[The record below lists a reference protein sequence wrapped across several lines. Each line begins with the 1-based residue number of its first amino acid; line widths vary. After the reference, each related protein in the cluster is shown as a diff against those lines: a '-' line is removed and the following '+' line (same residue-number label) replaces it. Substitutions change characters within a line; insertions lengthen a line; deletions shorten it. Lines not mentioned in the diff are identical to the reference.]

1 MSGWGKKNAYIN
13 NTFVEHVTPNLHD
26 DAWCKLGCYIYFTPL
41 FISGFVDIENG
52 EHRYHGYPDRS
63 LGEVFPHTY
72 PGGDVNTVVSN
83 KLDPPPPSTKTEL
96 LLSDVIGQGA
106 ICSDESFG
114 HEFHRVGIFL
124 FVVRHRPEAMGDL
137 STHSQWRATYHMLA
151 RTIVSV
157 NTCVRETGP
166 RM

>member
-83 KLDPPPPSTKTEL
+83 KLDPPHLLPKPNCCSPMSSVREPSAAMN
-96 LLSDVIGQGA
+96 LSGMNFIGSGYFSSLCVIA
-106 ICSDESFG
+106 LK
-114 HEFHRVGIFL
+114 R
-124 FVVRHRPEAMGDL
+124 
-137 STHSQWRATYHMLA
+137 WATLVLTVNA
-151 RTIVSV
+151 RQRTICWRGRS
-157 NTCVRETGP
+157 CL
-166 RM
+166 